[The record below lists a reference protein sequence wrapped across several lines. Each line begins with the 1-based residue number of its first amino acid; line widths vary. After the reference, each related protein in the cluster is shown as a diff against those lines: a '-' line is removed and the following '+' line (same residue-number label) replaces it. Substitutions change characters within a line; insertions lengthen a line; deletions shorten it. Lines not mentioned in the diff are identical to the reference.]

1 VIDWNFVGTMRTRP
15 NKWRVE
21 MADSGDVWKEWSFA
35 QDDFGQSYYME
46 RWERRDGDERG
57 VGRCLALRC
66 RGNQATSSNS
76 NSNSS
81 TTGEPARSN
90 DADPRDRIILVVGRH
105 FSFARG
111 RPASAAARLRN
122 LGSALGGSTVDA
134 VDSAL
139 AKSDRA
145 TAEAVLTVEGGHGCI
160 TDSGAWVV
168 DTATHPWQEGHP
180 LAELLSGASPTVQV
194 QTNFHS
200 HSAATGPDF
209 LGWTVMLGGSTWDV
223 LECSEQSPE
232 ALEAFLL
239 NSCEATVSLPVLKS
253 RI

>member
-1 VIDWNFVGTMRTRP
+1 MIDWNFIGTMRTRP

-35 QDDFGQSYYME
+35 KDDFGQSYYME

-57 VGRCLALRC
+57 VGRCVALRC
-66 RGNQATSSNS
+66 RSNQTASSNG
-76 NSNSS
+76 S
-81 TTGEPARSN
+81 TTSASARSN
-90 DADPRDRIILVVGRH
+90 DADPRDRIILVVGQH

-194 QTNFHS
+194 QTNS
-200 HSAATGPDF
+200 HAAGGPDF
-209 LGWTVMLGGSTWDV
+209 LGWTAMFGGSTWDV

-239 NSCEATVSLPVLKS
+239 NSHEATVNLPVLKS